1 MFNLSILLIQIA
13 VILVTSRVFGVV
25 FKKIHQPQVIGEMV
39 AGIMLGPS
47 LLGWFAPGIFAA
59 LFPSSSLDF
68 INALSQVG
76 LVVFMFLVGLE
87 LDLTVMRKR
96 GHSAIAI
103 SHTSIIVPF
112 LLGASLAVFLYPRLS
127 TASVPF
133 TNFALFLGVS
143 MSITAFPV
151 LARILSEGK
160 MIRTSVGSVAMAAA
174 AVDDA
179 TAWTILAGVVLL
191 VGASATA
198 LPLWAIILGAV
209 AYALFMLFLGRRWL
223 KRIGMN
229 NNSDGKISQNQL
241 GLILLLVL
249 CSALVTESLGIHP
262 LFGAFLLGVVM
273 PKDSSLVQAL
283 KGKLED
289 IVIVLLLPLYFAYT
303 GLRTSVGLISGPA
316 LFYFGLILLV
326 AIVGKFCGAFLASRL
341 SGMSWRE
348 AGSIGV
354 LMNTRGMVELVAL
367 NIGLD
372 IGVISPLVFTLLVLM
387 AIITTLMTTPVLDW
401 IYPRG
406 LREKGSQVMREE
418 PTEVGALRNM

>member
-1 MFNLSILLIQIA
+1 MFVLSILLIQIA
-13 VILVTSRVFGVV
+13 VILVAARGLGFVFGR
-25 FKKIHQPQVIGEMV
+25 FHQPQVIGEML

-47 LLGWFAPGIFAA
+47 LLGWLTPGTFTA

-68 INALSQVG
+68 INAMSQIG

-87 LDLTVMRKR
+87 LDLEVIRKR
-96 GHSAIAI
+96 GHSAVVI

-112 LLGASLAVFLYPRLS
+112 VLGALLAIFLYSKLS
-127 TASVPF
+127 IAGVSF
-133 TNFALFLGVS
+133 TGFALFLGVS

-151 LARILSEGK
+151 LARILSEGQ

-179 TAWTILAGVVLL
+179 TAWTILAGVVL
-191 VGASATA
+191 VIGASTTN

-209 AYALFMLFLGRRWL
+209 AYALFMIFLGSRWL
-223 KRIGMN
+223 KRIGVN
-229 NNSDGKISQNQL
+229 NNSEGTISQNQL

-249 CSALVTESLGIHP
+249 CSALVTEGLGIHP

-273 PKDSSLVQAL
+273 PKGASLVKAL
-283 KGKLED
+283 KGRLED
-289 IVIVLLLPLYFAYT
+289 LVVVLLLPLYFAYT

-326 AIVGKFCGAFLASRL
+326 AVVGKFCGAFFASRL
-341 SGMSWRE
+341 TGMSWRE
-348 AGSIGV
+348 SGSIGV

-372 IGVISPLVFTLLVLM
+372 IGVISRLVFTLLVLM
-387 AIITTLMTTPVLDW
+387 AIITTLMTTPILDW
-401 IYPRG
+401 IYPHK
-406 LREKGSQVMREE
+406 LRVIQSIVEEEKQSFRQPHTG
-418 PTEVGALRNM
+418 

>member
-1 MFNLSILLIQIA
+1 MFVLSILFIQIA
-13 VILVTSRVFGVV
+13 VILAAARGLGFVFGR
-25 FKKIHQPQVIGEMV
+25 FHQPQVIGEML

-47 LLGWFAPGIFAA
+47 LLGWLTPGTFAV

-68 INALSQVG
+68 INAMSQIG

-87 LDLTVMRKR
+87 LDLEVIRKR
-96 GHSAIAI
+96 GHSAVVI

-112 LLGASLAVFLYPRLS
+112 VLGALLAVFLYSKLS
-127 TASVPF
+127 IAGVPF
-133 TNFALFLGVS
+133 TSFALFLGVS

-191 VGASATA
+191 VGASATS
-198 LPLWAIILGAV
+198 LPLWAIILGAI
-209 AYALFMLFLGRRWL
+209 AYALFMVFVGSRWL
-223 KRIGMN
+223 KRIGVN
-229 NNSDGKISQNQL
+229 NNSEGTISQNQL

-249 CSALVTESLGIHP
+249 CSALVTEGLGIHP

-273 PKDSSLVQAL
+273 PKGASFVQAL
-283 KGKLED
+283 KGRLED
-289 IVIVLLLPLYFAYT
+289 LVVVLLLPLYFAYT

-326 AIVGKFCGAFLASRL
+326 AVVGKFCGAFFASRL
-341 SGMSWRE
+341 TGMSWRE
-348 AGSIGV
+348 SGSIGV

-372 IGVISPLVFTLLVLM
+372 IGVISRLVFTLLVLM
-387 AIITTLMTTPVLDW
+387 AIITTLMTTPILDW
-401 IYPRG
+401 IYPHK
-406 LREKGSQVMREE
+406 LRVIQSIVEEKKQSFRQ
-418 PTEVGALRNM
+418 PQPD